1 MRTLK
6 FITALLLIALYSCGQ
21 NSNDKKVQPDTTQK
35 MVVTKEAWT
44 IYFKQDTI
52 FHVKRLLS
60 SDTGLTLLSYDINTS
75 KAETAVQTF
84 INSKALSNENEAA
97 IIKLQSLNFKW
108 TPYKVGLTLFVQIEP
123 SAFKDEMKALDKR
136 QEIEQKIETVLK
148 SKGLGDWTAG
158 DLGPGGANMLFE
170 VSNVDNATSVILEV
184 LSKAGLDKKTIIGRR
199 IYTEEEDWFYEV
211 VYPNTF
217 NGVFLTM

>member
-1 MRTLK
+1 MYLCHR
-6 FITALLLIALYSCGQ
+6 ITR
-21 NSNDKKVQPDTTQK
+21 SNLCQKK
-35 MVVTKEAWT
+35 A
-44 IYFKQDTI
+44 
-52 FHVKRLLS
+52 
-60 SDTGLTLLSYDINTS
+60 
-75 KAETAVQTF
+75 AQTF
-84 INSKALSNENEAA
+84 INSKALSSENEA
-97 IIKLQSLNFKW
+97 ITIKSQSSNFKW

-123 SAFKDEMKALDKR
+123 SAFKDEMEALDKR
-136 QEIEQKIETVLK
+136 QDIEQKIEIALK

-184 LSKAGLDKKTIIGRR
+184 LTKAGLDKKTIIGRR

-217 NGVFLTM
+217 NEVFLTM